1 MAISLEQ
8 FQQQLLSCGV
18 LAEEE
23 LNQLLA
29 RLRADQ
35 KLESAEQLAR
45 LLVKQKLLT
54 AYQAQQAYAGKAK
67 TLLMGNYLILDKL
80 GQGGMGMVLKA
91 EHRRMKRVVALK
103 VLSPNVQKDA
113 DAARRFQRE
122 VQAAAKLD
130 HPNIVTA
137 FDADD
142 AGGTHFLVMQYV
154 EGTDL
159 AALVKEKGPLSVERA
174 LPCIL
179 QAARGLEYAHQ
190 RGVIHRDIKPAN
202 LLLDA
207 QGTVKILDMGLAR
220 LDSAGGTQDQLT
232 GTGEIMGT
240 VDFMSPEQAMD
251 TKTADA
257 RADIYS
263 LGITLWYLLTGKAA
277 YEADSL
283 MKRLMMHLNSPIP
296 SLCAV
301 CPQVSPELD
310 AVFNKMVAK
319 TVEAR
324 YQSMT
329 EVIASLERCSNRSAT
344 LPSVSSGP
352 SEDSRLSAFL
362 HGMEA
367 TASGKTTSGKIA
379 SGKAA
384 AKNATKVESPAV
396 ATAAETTEG
405 FQSFAVDTDPDL
417 QPAAPSRRTRTRIQ
431 KKTAQVWW
439 QGRIG
444 MTAIGGSVLALL
456 VLCGIFFSM
465 PERDGTIRVDIRDPQ
480 VEIGIKGTDIVL
492 KAANKGDEIALP
504 PGEKAL
510 FVRRGQVHFETKGFM
525 LNSAETA
532 TIDARILAGW
542 LEIKVNQ
549 TLVGRARPSSADD
562 ATATETENQP
572 NADNVTEPK
581 GKPLFDGQTLAGW
594 RGLTSDALPPGWKVM
609 EGAIV
614 TPGSATSIATVDL
627 YSDFELDFEWKVAPG
642 ANGGIFYGWQG
653 KTRNTY
659 PAAPEYQIVDN
670 VLHPNGRN
678 PKTAAASIYGM
689 YAPTEDASKPAGE
702 WNQGR
707 IVVRG
712 AEIEHWLNGKKV
724 LSCTKGSPDWRQRAT
739 QAGPLGSDAEFS
751 EVGPGRIVLQSNTS
765 EVQYCNIRLKSP
777 SR

>member
-45 LLVKQKLLT
+45 LLVKQKMLT

-91 EHRRMKRVVALK
+91 EHRRMKRIVALK
-103 VLSPNVQKDA
+103 VLSPAVQKDA

-142 AGGTHFLVMQYV
+142 ANGTHFLVMQYV

-220 LDSAGGTQDQLT
+220 LDSAGGNQDQLT

-251 TKTADA
+251 TKSADA
-257 RADIYS
+257 RADVYS

-277 YEADSL
+277 YEAESL

-296 SLCAV
+296 SLSAA

-319 TVEAR
+319 TVDAR
-324 YQSMT
+324 FQSMT
-329 EVIASLERCSNRSAT
+329 EVIASLERCSDRSASM
-344 LPSVSSGP
+344 PSVPSGP

-367 TASGKTTSGKIA
+367 TSSGKTTSGKTA
-379 SGKAA
+379 SGKTASRM
-384 AKNATKVESPAV
+384 ATKTEMPAV
-396 ATAAETTEG
+396 ATAAESTDNLMVSVTG
-405 FQSFAVDTDPDL
+405 F
-417 QPAAPSRRTRTRIQ
+417 
-431 KKTAQVWW
+431 
-439 QGRIG
+439 
-444 MTAIGGSVLALL
+444 
-456 VLCGIFFSM
+456 C
-465 PERDGTIRVDIRDPQ
+465 
-480 VEIGIKGTDIVL
+480 
-492 KAANKGDEIALP
+492 
-504 PGEKAL
+504 
-510 FVRRGQVHFETKGFM
+510 
-525 LNSAETA
+525 
-532 TIDARILAGW
+532 
-542 LEIKVNQ
+542 
-549 TLVGRARPSSADD
+549 
-562 ATATETENQP
+562 
-572 NADNVTEPK
+572 
-581 GKPLFDGQTLAGW
+581 
-594 RGLTSDALPPGWKVM
+594 
-609 EGAIV
+609 
-614 TPGSATSIATVDL
+614 
-627 YSDFELDFEWKVAPG
+627 LDKVA
-642 ANGGIFYGWQG
+642 
-653 KTRNTY
+653 R
-659 PAAPEYQIVDN
+659 V
-670 VLHPNGRN
+670 
-678 PKTAAASIYGM
+678 
-689 YAPTEDASKPAGE
+689 
-702 WNQGR
+702 
-707 IVVRG
+707 
-712 AEIEHWLNGKKV
+712 
-724 LSCTKGSPDWRQRAT
+724 
-739 QAGPLGSDAEFS
+739 
-751 EVGPGRIVLQSNTS
+751 
-765 EVQYCNIRLKSP
+765 
-777 SR
+777 